1 MEHPKLFERLQ
12 WLRNGDHCLRIKQ
25 EPLQFRP
32 GHTTAKIEQPVEI
45 NGSSTSTKVGDGA
58 KPAGH
63 CQQGTARS
71 SQSAPPPKVASLT
84 HQLSLAL
91 KDQKLRGKV
100 INRLPQALL
109 ESLDGRTISDC
120 V

>member
-45 NGSSTSTKVGDGA
+45 NGASTSTKLATAPSQQVIASKELLGRHNLRHRQRW
-58 KPAGH
+58 PASH
-63 CQQGTARS
+63 TNCPSHSRIKS
-71 SQSAPPPKVASLT
+71 
-84 HQLSLAL
+84 
-91 KDQKLRGKV
+91 
-100 INRLPQALL
+100 
-109 ESLDGRTISDC
+109 
-120 V
+120 